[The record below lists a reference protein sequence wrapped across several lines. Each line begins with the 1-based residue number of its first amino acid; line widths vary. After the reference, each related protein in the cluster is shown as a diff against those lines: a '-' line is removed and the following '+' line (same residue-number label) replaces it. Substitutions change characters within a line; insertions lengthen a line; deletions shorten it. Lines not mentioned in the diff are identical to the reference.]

1 MAETISIDTRQL
13 RAAAT
18 IIRREQKRLNP
29 ELRLVVR
36 SILADAK
43 GTMQRATPRGQETPR
58 LSGGTPPDKMHAQD
72 QWHAATNA
80 DGGGQLTNDAP
91 YLPFQFLG
99 TQAHF
104 IAPLSSRQ
112 GANGH
117 PAALAFSVGG
127 SFAFSRGHEV
137 SGVAVNQRLV
147 DALTAQRVM
156 AEERVAATGEAVL
169 VRTHVALQAVGA
181 RSTP

>member
-1 MAETISIDTRQL
+1 MSAELSIDTRAL
-13 RAAAT
+13 TAAAT

-36 SILADAK
+36 GILADAK
-43 GTMQRATPRGQETPR
+43 EAMQRATPRGQDTP
-58 LSGGTPPDKMHAQD
+58 LTPPDKTHARD
-72 QWHAATNA
+72 QWHATTNA

-112 GANGH
+112 GANGR

-137 SGVAVNQRLV
+137 SGVSVNQGLV
-147 DALTAQRVM
+147 DALVAQRDRAVR
-156 AEERVAATGEAVL
+156 RVAATGEAVL
-169 VRTHVALQAVGA
+169 VRTHVALDGLGK
-181 RSTP
+181 P